1 MKKTEIRTTRVLHPQ
16 IYAWYTPDIPKYKN
30 WVKIGYTTR
39 TAEQRIKE
47 QASQI
52 IIDKKEL
59 WHYDARF
66 MNGQGY
72 FDDHDLHDYLTRIKQ
87 IPREKGSEWFDYTPD
102 MMSVKQFQN
111 RITSL
116 EMSKQKQFFR
126 RSPILIKVGK
136 NFFGMLSP
144 DLVRH

>member
-1 MKKTEIRTTRVLHPQ
+1 MDRTQIKSTQTLQPQ

-39 TAEQRIKE
+39 TAEQRISE

-52 IIDKKEL
+52 IIAKKEL

-72 FDDHDLHDYLTRIKQ
+72 FKDRDFNNYLTRIKQ
-87 IPREKGSEWFDYTPD
+87 VPKEKGSEWFDYTPD
-102 MMSVKQFQN
+102 MSKEERDFQDFVFQRYDFPQDKQCQDYQ
-111 RITSL
+111 L
-116 EMSKQKQFFR
+116 
-126 RSPILIKVGK
+126 
-136 NFFGMLSP
+136 
-144 DLVRH
+144 